1 MLSLHSRPDKSR
13 HHKNSLKKP
22 KSRYKILS
30 KFIKVH
36 VINLTLK
43 VRLQDSQ
50 GRVDQSLN
58 LWSYLLQMSQDR
70 RILMWLKLEFEF

>member
-1 MLSLHSRPDKSR
+1 MIKYMLSLHSRPDKSR
-13 HHKNSLKKP
+13 HHKNSVKRP

-50 GRVDQSLN
+50 GRADESLN
-58 LWSYLLQMSQDR
+58 L
-70 RILMWLKLEFEF
+70 